1 MVKTGD
7 LYESEG
13 LRGFTITCSVPWP
26 SYSKIRPDWLLQ
38 KLAYSAQ
45 TLHDESNSCVC
56 QLDLVGGS
64 ILESHAKNRTKIG
77 HFSWNWSVFLIV
89 LEMRESLLIVQ

>member
-1 MVKTGD
+1 MA
-7 LYESEG
+7 
-13 LRGFTITCSVPWP
+13 
-26 SYSKIRPDWLLQ
+26 YSKIRPDWLLQ

-77 HFSWNWSVFLIV
+77 HFSWILGPSQNLMKNEIFERL
-89 LEMRESLLIVQ
+89 

>member
-1 MVKTGD
+1 M
-7 LYESEG
+7 G
-13 LRGFTITCSVPWP
+13 LWMHVLVSAAPRPIMA
-26 SYSKIRPDWLLQ
+26 YSKIRPDWLLQ

-45 TLHDESNSCVC
+45 TLHDESNSCFC

-77 HFSWNWSVFLIV
+77 HFSWI
-89 LEMRESLLIVQ
+89 LERFSDEI